1 MHTLASCTLKCVI
14 MAIQSYLQG
23 NRSYKIRKEYLSAE
37 VGQQQPSYNISFS
50 AALLDLIQI
59 LNDCPRPSLTASKLV
74 GSRDQLPWAN
84 ISAFHTS
91 ENGHLYFPLCC
102 QELLALYEAANQ
114 CCTICCWHQS
124 ALLEQPSNLQ
134 FPGSCGLNLLGKIR
148 SKFEANWRTS
158 QDLTAAWHTGL
169 GMVYLRTS

>member
-1 MHTLASCTLKCVI
+1 M
-14 MAIQSYLQG
+14 QSYLQSKC
-23 NRSYKIRKEYLSAE
+23 SYKIHEEYLSA
-37 VGQQQPSYNISFS
+37 VFGQQQPSYNISFS

-59 LNDCPRPSLTASKLV
+59 LIDCPRPSLTASKLV
-74 GSRDQLPWAN
+74 GDQLPWAN

-102 QELLALYEAANQ
+102 RELLAVYEAANQ

-134 FPGSCGLNLLGKIR
+134 FPGSCGLKLLGKIR
-148 SKFEANWRTS
+148 AKLEANWRTP
-158 QDLTAAWHTGL
+158 QDITAGTLDWGCTL
-169 GMVYLRTS
+169 VYLCTS